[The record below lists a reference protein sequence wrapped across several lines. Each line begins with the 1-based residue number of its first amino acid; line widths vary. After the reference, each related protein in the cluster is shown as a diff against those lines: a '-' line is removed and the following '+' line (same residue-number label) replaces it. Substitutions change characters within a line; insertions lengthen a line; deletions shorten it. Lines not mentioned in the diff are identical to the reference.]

1 MPLILP
7 TLQGD
12 LINIFEKGP
21 TGNPTPSLVGI
32 KTGQAYLTYCSSIMN
47 MGGGSFSGMPGSS
60 ALGSELGNI
69 LSATSPSSALTAQK
83 IARAFNDCL
92 STLLT
97 VFQTTIVT
105 APGFGSL
112 VPELID
118 LLSTPKPS
126 ATLFATKFAT
136 ALNNFTSA
144 AVISGVVPGTPPV
157 PFTGPPS

>member
-32 KTGQAYLTYCSSIMN
+32 KTGQAYLTYCSSIIN

-69 LSATSPSSALTAQK
+69 LSATSQSSALTAQK

-144 AVISGVVPGTPPV
+144 AIISGVVPGTPPV

>member
-1 MPLILP
+1 MPLFLP
-7 TLQGD
+7 TLHGD
-12 LINIFEKGP
+12 MINIFEKGP

-32 KTGQAYLTYCSSIMN
+32 KTGQAYLTYCSSIIN
-47 MGGGSFSGMPGSS
+47 VGGGSFSGMPGSS

-118 LLSTPKPS
+118 LFSTPKPS

>member
-32 KTGQAYLTYCSSIMN
+32 KTGQAYLTYCSTIMN

>member
-7 TLQGD
+7 TLQGE
-12 LINIFEKGP
+12 LINIYEKGSA
-21 TGNPTPSLVGI
+21 GNTFPAGVGHRTA
-32 KTGQAYLTYCSSIMN
+32 KAYLNYCSTIMN
-47 MGGGSFSGMPGSS
+47 MGSGSFSGMPGSTI
-60 ALGSELGNI
+60 LGGDLGEI
-69 LSATSPSSALTAQK
+69 YYSTSPSGALTAQK
-83 IARAFNDCL
+83 IAKAFNDCL
-92 STLLT
+92 STLIT
-97 VFQTTIVT
+97 TFQTTIVT
-105 APGFGSL
+105 APGFGGL

-144 AVISGVVPGTPPV
+144 AIISGVVPGTPPV